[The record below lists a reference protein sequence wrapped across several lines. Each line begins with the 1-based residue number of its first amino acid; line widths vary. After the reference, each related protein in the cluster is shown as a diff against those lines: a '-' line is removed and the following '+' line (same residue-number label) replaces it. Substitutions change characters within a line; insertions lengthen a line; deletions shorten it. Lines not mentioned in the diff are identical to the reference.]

1 MTNKKSVLF
10 SPIGTSDPIRS
21 QCDGPML
28 HIVRHIKPETVWL
41 FLTKEMAEYHK
52 KDDRY
57 KKSIQRV
64 LPDCKIKIIE
74 TDINDPSDFDAC
86 YRQFRDI
93 IREMRETYKDYEIY
107 VNVSSGTTQMKNVLS
122 YEAVAGTFGVT
133 AIQVKSPNNAANDNE
148 EHLTNDF
155 DIDLAFETN
164 QDHNIP
170 SLRSRL
176 VIPEFKAITLYN
188 LSFKIESM
196 IKSYN
201 YSGAL
206 ELLKNNEFLFDER
219 LGIILKHG
227 DLRTKLQYDEC
238 FAIINNDKI
247 KDYIDRIW
255 FIHDRNALKFYEF
268 FMTMKLKQ
276 KRGEL
281 AEMILK
287 LTPFAFELALY
298 YLRDILKFDLEK
310 ICRVS
315 ISSNQYKLHKNQI
328 SEYDQN
334 LLDFLDTKYKPF
346 FKDCDLSL
354 DNIIYILI
362 YINSDPDIYNK
373 FAVLREVESEVR
385 NKVAHQMISVSEKN
399 IRKLV
404 ESRERESLVDL
415 PKSTSS
421 IIDLCE
427 NLLKLIFKNKIQGD
441 DFVYDEI
448 NKIVKELLV

>member
-28 HIVRHIKPETVWL
+28 HIVRHIKPEAVWL
-41 FLTKEMAEYHK
+41 FLTSEMAEYHR

-57 KKSIQRV
+57 RKSIQRV
-64 LPDCKIKIIE
+64 LPECKVRIIE

-86 YRQFRDI
+86 YKKFRNI
-93 IREMRETYKDYEIY
+93 IREMREMYKDYDIY
-107 VNVSSGTTQMKNVLS
+107 VNVSSGTAQMKSVLS
-122 YEAVAGTFGVT
+122 YEAVAGTFGII
-133 AIQVKSPNNAANDNE
+133 AIQVKSPNNSANDNE
-148 EHLTNDF
+148 EHLTTDF

-170 SLRSRL
+170 STKSRL
-176 VIPEFKAITLYN
+176 LIPDFKAITQYN
-188 LSFKIESM
+188 LSFRIESM

-206 ELLKNNEFLFDER
+206 ELLKNNESLFDEK

-238 FAIINNDKI
+238 FAIINNDMMKGY
-247 KDYIDRIW
+247 KDRIW
-255 FIHDRNALKFYEF
+255 FIHDSNARKFYEF
-268 FMTMKLKQ
+268 FMTMKLRQ

-281 AEMILK
+281 SEMILK

-298 YLRDILKFDLEK
+298 YLRDILGFDLKK

-315 ISSNQYKLHKNQI
+315 KSGNHYKLQRNLI
-328 SEYDQN
+328 SEYSSG
-334 LLDFLDTKYKPF
+334 LLDYLNAQYKPAF
-346 FKDCDLSL
+346 IDCDLSL
-354 DNIIYILI
+354 DNIVHILI
-362 YINSDPDIYNK
+362 YIKSDPEIYNR
-373 FAVLREVESEVR
+373 FVVLREVESEIR
-385 NKVAHQMISVSEKN
+385 NKVAHQMISVSEDI
-399 IRKLV
+399 IRKLM
-404 ESRERESLVDL
+404 ESREKEKCIDL
-415 PKSTSS
+415 PKSTSK

-427 NLLKLIFKNKIQGD
+427 NLLKLIFKNKIQID
-441 DFVYDEI
+441 NFVYDEI
-448 NKIVKELLV
+448 NNIIKKLLV